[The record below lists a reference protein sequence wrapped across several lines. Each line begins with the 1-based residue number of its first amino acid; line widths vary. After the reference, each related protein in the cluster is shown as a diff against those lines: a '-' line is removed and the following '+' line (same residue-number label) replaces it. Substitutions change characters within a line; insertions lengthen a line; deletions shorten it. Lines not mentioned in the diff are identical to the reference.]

1 MDAFVEKYLLH
12 VASHAENTLSGNYR
26 KGNTAATELER
37 MNQYL
42 LKLEDT
48 TAARS
53 HIDEIICSDLP
64 NAVMWIAPVCK
75 EEQYKTDL
83 VRNKLLR
90 YSKDKTLGILSLNAA
105 MFLKML

>member
-1 MDAFVEKYLLH
+1 MDAFIKKYLLNA
-12 VASHAENTLSGNYR
+12 ASHAESTLSGNDR

-48 TAARS
+48 TATRS
-53 HIDEIICSDLP
+53 RIDEILRSDLP

-83 VRNKLLR
+83 VRNRLLR
-90 YSKDKTLGILSLNAA
+90 YSKDKTLGILSFNAV
-105 MFLKML
+105 MFLKTL

>member
-1 MDAFVEKYLLH
+1 MFRKVPKIKDFYEFLFCI
-12 VASHAENTLSGNYR
+12 NTIVS
-26 KGNTAATELER
+26 T
-37 MNQYL
+37 
-42 LKLEDT
+42 
-48 TAARS
+48 
-53 HIDEIICSDLP
+53 
-64 NAVMWIAPVCK
+64 WIAPVCK

>member
-1 MDAFVEKYLLH
+1 MDAFIKKYLLN
-12 VASHAENTLSGNYR
+12 AAIHAESTLSGNYR

-53 HIDEIICSDLP
+53 LIDEILRSDLP
-64 NAVMWIAPVCK
+64 NAIMWIAPVCK
-75 EEQYKTDL
+75 ETQYKTDMI
-83 VRNKLLR
+83 RNKLLR
-90 YSKDKTLGILSLNAA
+90 YSKDKALGILSLNAA
-105 MFLKML
+105 MFLKAL